1 MVIVTKLLDFIHT
14 YPGINAARSIPISF
28 VEPLPPHTFGPS
40 SSLLARVIPCVL
52 LRAAALVTVKA
63 VTVWCVQPEG
73 PVDGSRVVWRRR
85 GRDQA
90 SVARNSSGTRPGEA
104 APETDSVGTLPLRPS
119 GKRDVAETQR
129 QAEVFA
135 ERVALCSGRCVAG
148 GLECVLCPAVCFPER
163 GPAELLHVVV
173 LRCRAL
179 RLQPRAPSDVPCP

>member
-1 MVIVTKLLDFIHT
+1 M
-14 YPGINAARSIPISF
+14 
-28 VEPLPPHTFGPS
+28 
-40 SSLLARVIPCVL
+40 L

-104 APETDSVGTLPLRPS
+104 APETDSAGTLPLRPS

-148 GLECVLCPAVCFPER
+148 GLECVLCPAVRFPER
-163 GPAELLHVVV
+163 GPVELLHVVV
-173 LRCRAL
+173 LRCRAM